1 MVHLKTIFNDT
12 IYMERLPGMLK
23 SDAKGSV
30 ESIRK
35 NGIFYANTL
44 KCLSQELGN
53 PNVVTHLKLQS
64 LFD

>member
-12 IYMERLPGMLK
+12 IHMERLLGMLK

-35 NGIFYANTL
+35 NVIIL

>member
-1 MVHLKTIFNDT
+1 
-12 IYMERLPGMLK
+12 MERLPGMLK